1 MEDNVVRRRRGRPK
15 EDNTRDHDI
24 RVRLDDREK
33 YMLDR
38 IIEATGD
45 NTSDILRIALHGYFI
60 HLKEVG
66 RIE

>member
-1 MEDNVVRRRRGRPK
+1 MGDNIVRRGRGRPK